1 MYPEITVLMS
11 VCNGEKYLRQSID
24 SILSQTYSDFEFLI
38 IDDGSTDLS
47 RDIVVSYDDQRIR
60 LIQNKTTLGQTACLN
75 NGLTISNAK
84 YIARID
90 QDDISLPG
98 RLERQVSF
106 LNEHPGTVLLGSW
119 VDIIDEANNILM
131 NYEIPTNECE
141 ISNFFIQS
149 NFTPFPHSSVVFH
162 RDTVEELGG
171 YPSTARYSQD
181 ALLFMKIIRQH
192 PFAIIPEIL
201 VQIRNHETQ
210 QIRSRDLLRIRES
223 IEYYNQALQLP
234 YLSKQ
239 SIALGNNK
247 LIRQEVF
254 YATRLLKLGRTKV
267 GKKMIIQTVRK
278 TPLIAMKYLMK
289 FTLTNG

>member
-1 MYPEITVLMS
+1 MYPEVTVLMS

-106 LNEHPGTVLLGSW
+106 LNENPGTVLLGSW
-119 VDIIDEANNILM
+119 VDIIDEKNNILN
-131 NYEIPTNECE
+131 NYRIPTDKNE
-141 ISNFFIQS
+141 IINFFIQS
-149 NFTPFPHSSVVFH
+149 NFTPFPHSSVMFQ
-162 RDTVEELGG
+162 RDVVRQIGG
-171 YPSTARYSQD
+171 YPSNFKYSQD
-181 ALLFMKIIRQH
+181 IILYIKIVKKFQ
-192 PFAIIPEIL
+192 FAVFPEIL
-201 VQIRNHETQ
+201 VQIRHHEEQ
-210 QIRSRDLLRIRES
+210 QIRIKDLDRIKES
-223 IEYYNQALQLP
+223 IEFYERALRLP
-234 YLSKQ
+234 LISNMSLRIGKR
-239 SIALGNNK
+239 K
-247 LIRQEVF
+247 VIRQKIL
-254 YATRLLKLGRTKV
+254 YAMELIKIGNIKNGKLMIIDSIKENFIFGLAYLLKF
-267 GKKMIIQTVRK
+267 IVR
-278 TPLIAMKYLMK
+278 
-289 FTLTNG
+289 N

>member
-1 MYPEITVLMS
+1 MYPEVTVLMS

-106 LNEHPGTVLLGSW
+106 LNENPGTVLLGSW
-119 VDIIDEANNILM
+119 VDIIDEKNNILN
-131 NYEIPTNECE
+131 NYRIPTDKNE
-141 ISNFFIQS
+141 IINFFIQS
-149 NFTPFPHSSVVFH
+149 NFTPFPHSSVMFQ
-162 RDTVEELGG
+162 RDVVKQIGG
-171 YPSTARYSQD
+171 YPPTFKYSQD
-181 ALLFMKIIRQH
+181 VILFMEIVKNFQ
-192 PFAIIPEIL
+192 FAVFPEIL
-201 VQIRNHETQ
+201 VQIRHHEKQ
-210 QIRSRDLLRIRES
+210 QLRIKDLDIIKESVEFYERALKLPLISKKSIRIGKRKVVRQKILYS
-223 IEYYNQALQLP
+223 IE
-234 YLSKQ
+234 
-239 SIALGNNK
+239 
-247 LIRQEVF
+247 LIKIGKIQNGKRIIIDCLRENF
-254 YATRLLKLGRTKV
+254 FFGLAYFLKF
-267 GKKMIIQTVRK
+267 IVR
-278 TPLIAMKYLMK
+278 
-289 FTLTNG
+289 N